1 MSVIWWQDTYYSPQV
16 YRNIPRVGSR
26 SQHQQK
32 SELFLFAHWLPAHL
46 KMTPGIPSILFLI
59 PIEVGRKTEKKTKA
73 FPVPGNLSIFEG
85 CPKKP
90 QEDFPIQLI
99 AQSRQMTN
107 STYKKV
113 SWEMIWWFLSSP
125 EKKMKNC
132 CIWCHATIPP
142 TSVQW

>member
-1 MSVIWWQDTYYSPQV
+1 MAGYLLFPTGLSEYSQGWFKVSTSTKIWALSILPC
-16 YRNIPRVGSR
+16 
-26 SQHQQK
+26 
-32 SELFLFAHWLPAHL
+32 LAHWLPAHL